1 MVEVSEAREFSE
13 RPGFTFIGARA
24 TRMGPVLVRVDGSR
38 ASFEA
43 IRIAVGQAM
52 TRTCGMVVVDDGTP
66 LDESPEFEDV
76 DERERSVAR
85 GIFSNTHVSRV
96 SNPSGG
102 LAGVVGQGEELH
114 ASLLVLNEDEVRAV
128 AASPA
133 LLARV
138 LDAPFD
144 VLMLGSAQLD

>member
-1 MVEVSEAREFSE
+1 MEASEAREFSE
-13 RPGFTFIGARA
+13 RPGFTLIGGRP
-24 TRMGPVLVRVDGSR
+24 TRNGPVLVRVDGSR

-52 TRTCGMVVVDDGTP
+52 TRTCGMVVVDDAAP
-66 LDESPEFEDV
+66 LSESPHFEDV

-85 GIFSNTHVSRV
+85 GIFRNTHVSRV
-96 SNPSGG
+96 ANPSGG
-102 LAGVVGQGEELH
+102 PAGVIGQGEQLK
-114 ASLLVLNEDEVRAV
+114 ASLLVLNKDEVRTV
-128 AASPA
+128 AESPA

-144 VLMLGSAQLD
+144 VLMLG